1 MRELDERGLPEGYPL
16 QVQLE
21 MTPRQAAAA
30 LKREGSGFILI
41 DCREPFELER
51 ARIEGTVDIPMGEV
65 ASRLSEI
72 DADEET
78 PIGVICHS
86 GRRSLQVAMYLQ
98 EQGLRGARSVAG
110 GIDLWSVDIDPSV
123 PRYTK

>member
-16 QVQLE
+16 QEGLE
-21 MTPRQAAAA
+21 MTPREAAAA
-30 LKREGSGFILI
+30 LKGGEEGFILI
-41 DCREPFELER
+41 DCREPFELAM
-51 ARIEGTVDIPMGEV
+51 ARVEGTVDIPMGEV

-72 DADEET
+72 EADEET
-78 PIGVICHS
+78 RIGVICHS